1 VPSRDDGCVD
11 GTENCAFE
19 WGIDMDIRDT
29 QRRAAGRLW
38 TLLGNSDLTVLWA
51 SSVGAME
58 LCTWVVGRLAEDP
71 DFQALVQAT
80 AREMAKGEARQR
92 ELRSRSYDDWPFGG
106 LS

>member
-1 VPSRDDGCVD
+1 
-11 GTENCAFE
+11 
-19 WGIDMDIRDT
+19 MDIRDT

-71 DFQALVQAT
+71 DFQALVAAT

>member
-1 VPSRDDGCVD
+1 MQTEIQFGIYYYRSSTIVPWCSEAAARKEVEKLLSYGVIAEVRC
-11 GTENCAFE
+11 
-19 WGIDMDIRDT
+19 
-29 QRRAAGRLW
+29 RR
-38 TLLGNSDLTVLWA
+38 
-51 SSVGAME
+51 VGAME

-71 DFQALVQAT
+71 DFQALVAAT